1 MAYLRRRSWRGSRR
15 SPETAVPIGAGRPA
29 QGTLIHISIAVPFFS
44 ELRRGGSVERGEK
57 CTTKRE
63 ENLITRPRETER
75 LNGEL
80 EIDYQRNRVMFHP
93 NALREFTFSLP
104 LTPSDVD
111 VVRSL
116 AQITRKLETHSFRNY
131 L

>member
-1 MAYLRRRSWRGSRR
+1 MQN
-15 SPETAVPIGAGRPA
+15 E
-29 QGTLIHISIAVPFFS
+29 
-44 ELRRGGSVERGEK
+44 
-57 CTTKRE
+57 RE
-63 ENLITRPRETER
+63 ESSVPRPRETER

-93 NALREFTFSLP
+93 NALRELTFSLP

-116 AQITRKLETHSFRNY
+116 AQITRKLEMHSSRNY
-131 L
+131 SGGNQAAACDEEASGTIAG

>member
-1 MAYLRRRSWRGSRR
+1 MHN
-15 SPETAVPIGAGRPA
+15 E
-29 QGTLIHISIAVPFFS
+29 
-44 ELRRGGSVERGEK
+44 
-57 CTTKRE
+57 RE
-63 ENLITRPRETER
+63 ENSTTRPRETER

-80 EIDYQRNRVMFHP
+80 EIDYQLNRVMFHP

-116 AQITRKLETHSFRNY
+116 ARITRRLETHSFRNY